1 MNDAAKIILV
11 PIDLGEGSSPAVK
24 LALELAGPL
33 GAEVVLMHVFTLPNY
48 AYAGV
53 NIVLPPESIEEISSR
68 AQQALE
74 EYAMRHGGLRS
85 LLREG
90 DPGEEIVR
98 AIEDVRPYMVVMG
111 THGRRGVKRML
122 LGSVA
127 EKVVRRSPVPVVV
140 AKRHDDHASK
150 GEGEDRRPPDCV
162 RALDLAC
169 P

>member
-24 LALELAGPL
+24 LALELAEPL
-33 GAEVVLMHVFTLPNY
+33 GAEVVLMHVYTLPNY

-53 NIVLPPESIEEISSR
+53 NIVIPPESVEEISSSAR
-68 AQQALE
+68 QALDE
-74 EYAMRHGGLRS
+74 FARKHGGLRC

-90 DPGEEIVR
+90 DPGEEILR
-98 AIEDVRPYMVVMG
+98 AIEGVRPYMVVMG
-111 THGRRGVKRML
+111 THGRTGITRML

-140 AKRHDDHASK
+140 AKQHADHASA
-150 GEGEDRRPPDCV
+150 GEERRPPACV